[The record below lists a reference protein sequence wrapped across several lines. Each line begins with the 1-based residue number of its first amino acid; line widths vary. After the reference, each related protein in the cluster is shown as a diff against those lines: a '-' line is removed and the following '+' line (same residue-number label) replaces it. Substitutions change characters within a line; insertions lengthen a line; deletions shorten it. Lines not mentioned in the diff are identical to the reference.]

1 MVIAAPRSV
10 APVAAFRPAA
20 TIPPIV
26 AMTPPAVGDTELAIT
41 SLSSG
46 TTCGSA
52 ADSEAR
58 KNRFTP
64 STSRYETYS
73 GSPWLLDAI
82 SAAVRTTK
90 PERSSADRT
99 RICRRDQRSMNT
111 PANGPISEYGRY
123 KTVKAAAAAPGLG
136 KLVALKNTYAPSP
149 AVNMPSPAC
158 EISLVANRRRKFR
171 SARTARR
178 SPRKDCCAPDRRQG
192 RRPAVTGGRRGGALA
207 GTGGAPGQTIRH
219 RARRAAVGSAADN
232 PRRRL
237 RLGRLQRRQ
246 PWLPG
251 RGAGVSRAVGSPH
264 HRLRPAGH
272 CLQAGRRPVPPWSVT
287 AAPAGGPPA
296 GPALVSD
303 RRGSTRPGRTGP
315 GPPGRWRCR

>member
-10 APVAAFRPAA
+10 SPVAAFRPAA

-26 AMTPPAVGDTELAIT
+26 AMIPPAVGDTELAIT

-123 KTVKAAAAAPGLG
+123 KTVSAEAAAVGLVNV
-136 KLVALKNTYAPSP
+136 VALKNTYVPMAAVTIPSP
-149 AVNMPSPAC
+149 VCDISRVQNSRLKFCSASTVRRSETNADRVIQPITSSSLGHQLIQRRGFSPARTQPAAVNGRKRHSH
-158 EISLVANRRRKFR
+158 SL
-171 SARTARR
+171 
-178 SPRKDCCAPDRRQG
+178 
-192 RRPAVTGGRRGGALA
+192 RRGFLPGEGPPSCPA
-207 GTGGAPGQTIRH
+207 GDP
-219 RARRAAVGSAADN
+219 
-232 PRRRL
+232 PRRT
-237 RLGRLQRRQ
+237 GH
-246 PWLPG
+246 PG
-251 RGAGVSRAVGSPH
+251 RFR
-264 HRLRPAGH
+264 
-272 CLQAGRRPVPPWSVT
+272 
-287 AAPAGGPPA
+287 
-296 GPALVSD
+296 
-303 RRGSTRPGRTGP
+303 
-315 GPPGRWRCR
+315 